1 MNPVLDDET
10 YSFEERLEMAKI
22 FLALNETKITDL
34 KVQLD
39 NEKSTRAWIQDQ
51 SSNYRMGL

>member
-1 MNPVLDDET
+1 MNPILDDET

-34 KVQLD
+34 KAQLD

>member
-34 KVQLD
+34 KAQLD